1 MKDFIV
7 ALQFLTR
14 FTVSSKRF
22 ELTKEDLAN
31 SMICFPV
38 IGMFIG
44 CCLVLVNTALS
55 LFLPSLVV
63 DSFIIMS
70 LIFITKGLHLDGFSD
85 TIDGFA
91 AGKTKEEILEIMSD
105 SHIGAIGVIG
115 IFSLLILKFSLLHEM
130 PVETKNIAL
139 ILMPVLGRW
148 VMVMAASSSDYAKE
162 TEGLGK
168 PFTDYVGLKEFGF
181 ATIITVLIGWV
192 LFSFGQLS
200 YKGIIL
206 ILIVYL
212 ANLYLLRI
220 IKKRIGGITGDILGA
235 LCEITEVLVLLLIM
249 VIFLVTG

>member
-1 MKDFIV
+1 MKDFII
-7 ALQFLTR
+7 AFQFLTR
-14 FTVSSKRF
+14 FTINLKKY
-22 ELTKEDLAN
+22 ELSKEDLAN
-31 SMICFPV
+31 SMVCFPI
-38 IGMFIG
+38 IGMLIG
-44 CCLVLVNTALS
+44 CFLVLVNTVLS
-55 LFLPSLVV
+55 LFLPCLVV
-63 DSFIIMS
+63 DSFIIIS

-115 IFSLLILKFSLLHEM
+115 IFSLLILKFSLIHEM

-148 VMVMAASSSDYAKE
+148 AMVMAAASSDYAKE
-162 TEGLGK
+162 TDGLGK
-168 PFTDYVGLKEFGF
+168 PFTDYVGIKEFVF
-181 ATIITVLIGWV
+181 ATITTVLIGWI
-192 LFSFGQLS
+192 LFSFGQLP

-212 ANLYLLRI
+212 ANLYLLRT

-235 LCEITEVLVLLLIM
+235 LCEVTEVLVLLLIM
-249 VIFLVTG
+249 VIL